1 MYDSRKYCVWQVIA
15 VALPVMKRFEPY
27 KKCIQNCLKPYS
39 TLKNIKILWYAFNWR
54 VKKEVRDTSGLS
66 IL

>member
-1 MYDSRKYCVWQVIA
+1 MNFIFVIYIHIYIFNVYDSRKYCVWQVIA

-39 TLKNIKILWYAFNWR
+39 TLKNIKILLYAFN
-54 VKKEVRDTSGLS
+54 
-66 IL
+66 